1 MLLPYLRKADTTAML
16 SPYLKESDTVW
27 LSNRINLKVN
37 ISDTGTML
45 SPYLRDADTTSM
57 LTAYLRKG
65 DTASMLSPYLKESDT
80 TFLSNRINLKVNIS
94 DTSSMLGNY
103 IRHAGNGLTKSG
115 QALSVDTSAIATRA
129 RVQKGIDSVA
139 SIASGNISGTL
150 TTNYIPKATGTSSIG
165 NSIAYDNGTE
175 ILLNTTSDVGDYK
188 LQSNGNIYTKGKI
201 DISSNDPAG
210 LNVYRLT
217 SSEVYAQVFNTT
229 GWAFMG
235 AERSTGG
242 GLVPNSRPNAAIF
255 ASGYVAPIQFAI
267 DTNIRATID
276 TFGNVGIGV
285 LPTERLHVNG
295 RIRAA
300 TIDSIASP
308 INMLTA
314 DVNGVIKKSAIS
326 TGTVT
331 SVATGY
337 GLSGGTIT
345 TTGTIIADTALLAS
359 RLRVG
364 KVVDSLSLVK
374 QNVLTNPVTGTGTT
388 NYVPKF
394 TGTSTVGNSQIFDNA
409 TSVGIGTTTP
419 SAIALVDMY
428 KTANDQVV
436 ATIRNPNTGASAY
449 TEFQI
454 KSTNTDNNGLRLM
467 SMGTNYSTTGGFV
480 QKAAVINADL
490 DLTGGMSIM
499 TRANAPIRFYTNGF
513 SNERARLS
521 ESGSLGIG
529 TNNPLLKLHVNDG
542 VNAEAGARIENGTRG
557 TSSSSILQIIS
568 SAGGGTLAMSSIANT
583 SASLGGRGNTF
594 ALLNNLTDSTSGGIA
609 ILARNANDYISFHTG
624 GDAQRGIINA
634 GGEFILNNLGTDA
647 GDYKLQVSGN
657 AYVTGTTILAASSGN
672 VGIGTASPGYKLQI
686 GSNFAVTNN
695 GELLWGNALTG
706 TSRGVLSWDT
716 DLAAIASLGTKLT
729 FSAGSLATNVMVL
742 NNNGELILNTATDN
756 GDFKVQVTGNSY
768 LSGVLAIGTTSA
780 NASAKVDITST
791 TQGFLPPRMTSTQR
805 DAISSPAAGLV
816 IYNTTTSKLQVY
828 TTAWTDLH

>member
-1 MLLPYLRKADTTAML
+1 MKRLLFILAALFATAQSQTIQTIGAPTTTVVSRGNFRTDSIFYLPKRQKLPTDSGAVRYQISDSSVYYWTGFQWRRLGVHIDTAAMLLPYLRDADTTAML

-37 ISDTGTML
+37 ISDT
-45 SPYLRDADTTSM
+45 
-57 LTAYLRKG
+57 
-65 DTASMLSPYLKESDT
+65 
-80 TFLSNRINLKVNIS
+80 
-94 DTSSMLGNY
+94 SSMLGNY
-103 IRHAGNGLTKSG
+103 IRHAGNGLSKSG
-115 QALSVDTSAIATRA
+115 QSLSVDTSAIATRA

-150 TTNYIPKATGTSSIG
+150 TTNYIPKATGASSIG
-165 NSIAYDNGTE
+165 NSIAFDNGTE

-217 SSEVYAQVFNTT
+217 SSEVYAQVYNTT
-229 GWAFMG
+229 GWAYIG
-235 AERSTGG
+235 ADKSTGG
-242 GLVPNSRPNAAIF
+242 GLVPGSQPNSAIF

-345 TTGTIIADTALLAS
+345 TTGTIIVDSAIVAS

-364 KVVDSLSLVK
+364 KVVDSLALVK

-394 TGTSTVGNSQIFDNA
+394 TGTSTIGNSQIFDNGTNVGIGKSPSFKLDISGPAAITPTTANNSYLFFQQASQNLAVFGSDSAIYGGSPGDFGLFVYGGKNFDISAGNAKILQVNGNGNVGIGTTSPTSKLHIVGTQLTTSSALLA
-409 TSVGIGTTTP
+409 TSSGRVGIGTTTP
-419 SAIALVDMY
+419 LEKLVISNSSAEGIE
-428 KTANDQVV
+428 VV
-436 ATIRNPNTGASAY
+436 PGLTTNQSLLQSYNRSTSAY
-449 TEFQI
+449 
-454 KSTNTDNNGLRLM
+454 NTM
-467 SMGTNYSTTGGFV
+467 V
-480 QKAAVINADL
+480 
-490 DLTGGMSIM
+490 
-499 TRANAPIRFYTNGF
+499 TRASDYN
-513 SNERARLS
+513 
-521 ESGSLGIG
+521 
-529 TNNPLLKLHVNDG
+529 
-542 VNAEAGARIENGTRG
+542 
-557 TSSSSILQIIS
+557 LQIGAL
-568 SAGGGTLAMSSIANT
+568 SAMLINSNNET
-583 SASLGGRGNTF
+583 
-594 ALLNNLTDSTSGGIA
+594 LLNTT
-609 ILARNANDYISFHTG
+609 
-624 GDAQRGIINA
+624 
-634 GGEFILNNLGTDA
+634 TDA

-657 AYVTGTTILAASSGN
+657 TYVTGTTVLAATGGSVGVGNTDPKVRLDVNGTTRVTSATSVISSGEGLEMGYASGQAEVLVYDRTGFSYKDYRLRASN
-672 VGIGTASPGYKLQI
+672 IKIYGGGGAGGIDVNSSAQVGINQSSP
-686 GSNFAVTNN
+686 
-695 GELLWGNALTG
+695 
-706 TSRGVLSWDT
+706 
-716 DLAAIASLGTKLT
+716 
-729 FSAGSLATNVMVL
+729 
-742 NNNGELILNTATDN
+742 
-756 GDFKVQVTGNSY
+756 
-768 LSGVLAIGTTSA
+768 
-780 NASAKVDITST
+780 NASAQLDVTST
-791 TQGFLPPRMTSTQR
+791 TRGFLPPRMTTTQR

>member
-1 MLLPYLRKADTTAML
+1 MKRILIILATLFATAQSQTIQTIGAPTTTVVSRGNFRTDSILYLPKRQKLPTDSGAVRYQISDSSVYYWTGFQWRRLGVHIDTAAMLL
-16 SPYLKESDTVW
+16 
-27 LSNRINLKVN
+27 
-37 ISDTGTML
+37 
-45 SPYLRDADTTSM
+45 PYLRDADTT
-57 LTAYLRKG
+57 A
-65 DTASMLSPYLKESDT
+65 MLSPYLKESDT
-80 TFLSNRINLKVNIS
+80 TFLSNRINVKVNIS
-94 DTSSMLGNY
+94 DTSSMLTNY

-115 QALSVDTSAIATRA
+115 QSLSVDTSAMATRA

-201 DISSNDPAG
+201 DISSNDPVG
-210 LNVYRLT
+210 LSVYRLT

-229 GWAFMG
+229 GWAYMG

-295 RIRAA
+295 RIRAT

-345 TTGTIIADTALLAS
+345 TTGTISADTLQLSTRAWRQKGL
-359 RLRVG
+359 
-364 KVVDSLSLVK
+364 DSLAALEIS
-374 QNVLTNPVTGTGTT
+374 GSGTT

-394 TGTSTVGNSQIFDNA
+394 TDTRTVGNSQIIDDGTQVLIATTSDAGAYTLQVNGAVYNTLGAALAASSGNIVIGNTSTGNVLLGASSPAISNGLKYIDVEVGNA
-409 TSVGIGTTTP
+409 SGIGP
-419 SAIALVDMY
+419 ELILHNSSAADAAAMAISFTGVRSG
-428 KTANDQVV
+428 ANV
-436 ATIRNPNTGASAY
+436 SS
-449 TEFQI
+449 QI
-454 KSTNTDNNGLRLM
+454 KSTRRGILTFHTQDIPSATPNT
-467 SMGTNYSTTGGFV
+467 
-480 QKAAVINADL
+480 
-490 DLTGGMSIM
+490 
-499 TRANAPIRFYTNGF
+499 PP
-513 SNERARLS
+513 ERARIS
-521 ESGSLGIG
+521 A
-529 TNNPLLKLHVNDG
+529 DG
-542 VNAEAGARIENGTRG
+542 E
-557 TSSSSILQIIS
+557 L
-568 SAGGGTLAMSSIANT
+568 
-583 SASLGGRGNTF
+583 
-594 ALLNNLTDSTSGGIA
+594 LLNTT
-609 ILARNANDYISFHTG
+609 
-624 GDAQRGIINA
+624 
-634 GGEFILNNLGTDA
+634 TDA

-657 AYVTGTTILAASSGN
+657 IIATNTNGQIRATNGTVSAKLQIVSTLGLVGTETNHPFALYTNNQERVRVAESGN
-672 VGIGTASPGYKLQI
+672 VGI
-686 GSNFAVTNN
+686 
-695 GELLWGNALTG
+695 
-706 TSRGVLSWDT
+706 
-716 DLAAIASLGTKLT
+716 
-729 FSAGSLATNVMVL
+729 
-742 NNNGELILNTATDN
+742 NNNTP
-756 GDFKVQVTGNSY
+756 
-768 LSGVLAIGTTSA
+768 
-780 NASAKVDITST
+780 NASAILDVAST
-791 TQGFLPPRMTSTQR
+791 TQGFLPPRMTTTQR

-828 TTAWTDLH
+828 TTSWTDLH